1 MHIAAE
7 PGEIRSCD
15 KYGIVCVQP
24 AGDKEK
30 DVTGRLWDQRM
41 EVMRDTI
48 IYFRN
53 SPSIFFYEAGNNAVS
68 AEHMKEMTDMRKLL
82 DPYGYRTMG
91 CRSLSDQA
99 AVDESEYVGTM
110 LGRAVW
116 DGSQFTDNGV
126 ITRDKR
132 AIVETEYHREE
143 APRRVWD
150 DFSPPD
156 FDYVNV
162 YSGGSKI
169 SHKDTYDLTAEDFV
183 RSDAREYNQYWSS
196 SMGVNSK
203 TPFYSTAAALCWSDS
218 AQHSRQQAT
227 ENCRSSGRVDPVRI
241 KKQSFYAY
249 KVMQNEEPDI
259 YLLGHWNYP
268 EDKNEYVYNVR
279 DEKTFEYTGETAQRD
294 AENKTVYVCASH
306 CADVELFVNGE
317 SKGICKEPEN
327 GFIYAFDGIDITKHG
342 YIEAVSH
349 DAQGKEL
356 ARHRIDTVGTPAAI
370 ILTPVTGPEGFLADG
385 SDVAYVDVE
394 VVDEQGRICPL
405 DYDRIDFEVSGPAVM
420 LGGYNSGVKDINHS
434 NNYCYAECGV
444 NRIFLRSQRTAGT
457 VTVTARRAGMQSV
470 TITID
475 TKAFAAENGLS
486 AEMPQTRAQGK
497 HEAPVYEQPVRAQ
510 MIGGVFKLVPGV
522 NTKQESESA
531 NEKQYM
537 KVIFEETEIDCGAYR
552 LQGVYGKIEPVL
564 KALGIKYEFDGATLK
579 AEYNGNTIE
588 TTVEQSGMKVN
599 GEDSIINDWPQII
612 EGELYAEI
620 SAITANL
627 GFGTAI
633 GEALEIRR

>member
-1 MHIAAE
+1 
-7 PGEIRSCD
+7 
-15 KYGIVCVQP
+15 
-24 AGDKEK
+24 
-30 DVTGRLWDQRM
+30 
-41 EVMRDTI
+41 
-48 IYFRN
+48 
-53 SPSIFFYEAGNNAVS
+53 
-68 AEHMKEMTDMRKLL
+68 
-82 DPYGYRTMG
+82 
-91 CRSLSDQA
+91 
-99 AVDESEYVGTM
+99 
-110 LGRAVW
+110 
-116 DGSQFTDNGV
+116 
-126 ITRDKR
+126 
-132 AIVETEYHREE
+132 
-143 APRRVWD
+143 
-150 DFSPPD
+150 
-156 FDYVNV
+156 
-162 YSGGSKI
+162 
-169 SHKDTYDLTAEDFV
+169 
-183 RSDAREYNQYWSS
+183 
-196 SMGVNSK
+196 
-203 TPFYSTAAALCWSDS
+203 
-218 AQHSRQQAT
+218 
-227 ENCRSSGRVDPVRI
+227 
-241 KKQSFYAY
+241 
-249 KVMQNEEPDI
+249 
-259 YLLGHWNYP
+259 
-268 EDKNEYVYNVR
+268 
-279 DEKTFEYTGETAQRD
+279 
-294 AENKTVYVCASH
+294 
-306 CADVELFVNGE
+306 
-317 SKGICKEPEN
+317 
-327 GFIYAFDGIDITKHG
+327 
-342 YIEAVSH
+342 
-349 DAQGKEL
+349 
-356 ARHRIDTVGTPAAI
+356 
-370 ILTPVTGPEGFLADG
+370 
-385 SDVAYVDVE
+385 
-394 VVDEQGRICPL
+394 
-405 DYDRIDFEVSGPAVM
+405 M

-564 KALGIKYEFDGATLK
+564 KTLGVKYEFDGATLK